1 MPLYTILQ
9 LIFFVTEVSLLIFK
23 RSRSNSNNNR
33 DKLSLLILWTTI
45 IICSTLGGYSSIY
58 GIWRY
63 SGLINPSYAGIAVFA
78 IGFSIRWSAIV
89 QLGKMFTVNVAII
102 NEHQLK
108 TTGLYKMVRHPSYL
122 GLILIIIGLGLCLNS
137 ILSLFIIVI
146 PDFLA
151 INYRIAVEEK
161 ALTEEFG
168 EKYSTYSARVK
179 RIIPYIY

>member
-1 MPLYTILQ
+1 
-9 LIFFVTEVSLLIFK
+9 
-23 RSRSNSNNNR
+23 
-33 DKLSLLILWTTI
+33 
-45 IICSTLGGYSSIY
+45 
-58 GIWRY
+58 
-63 SGLINPSYAGIAVFA
+63 
-78 IGFSIRWSAIV
+78 
-89 QLGKMFTVNVAII
+89 MFTVNVAII